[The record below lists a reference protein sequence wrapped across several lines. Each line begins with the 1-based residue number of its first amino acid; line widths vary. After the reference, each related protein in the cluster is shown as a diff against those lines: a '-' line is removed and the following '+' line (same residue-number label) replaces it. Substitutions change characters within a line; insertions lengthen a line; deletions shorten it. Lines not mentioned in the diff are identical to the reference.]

1 MAIYSSLPA
10 PLARGVFE
18 AEARPD
24 EPVGIPLAAQARR
37 IGTPPDLVK
46 QVEAALSA
54 SHGRITKLT
63 SAGETV
69 WVKRPRRGPGYT
81 LYGLHYA
88 TAALLGIRLFRPPKV
103 SRGASG
109 LAAEARRLAHLQG
122 KGWPVPRVLGIT
134 PRWLALSDNG
144 PSLGD
149 VVRELQVPER
159 SRMLRAALQFLQT
172 LHAGQGWHGAAQ
184 LRNLT
189 CLQDGFGA
197 IDFEDD
203 VEPAMPL
210 ESRQARDIYLFLI
223 SAARF
228 ADRDAALVP
237 HLLQDAL
244 DRASPS
250 VNAELRLIGATLV
263 RAERLLGW
271 IAPCL
276 GRDGPALAA
285 IAHAFRGR

>member
-1 MAIYSSLPA
+1 VQRVAGS
-10 PLARGVFE
+10 R
-18 AEARPD
+18 RP
-24 EPVGIPLAAQARR
+24 
-37 IGTPPDLVK
+37 GTAPDLAE
-46 QVEAALSA
+46 QVEAALEA
-54 SHGRITKLT
+54 SRGRITKLT
-63 SAGETV
+63 SAGANV
-69 WVKRPRRGPGYT
+69 WVKRPRRGPGYC
-81 LYGLHYA
+81 LYGLHLA
-88 TAALLGIRLFRPPKV
+88 AAALFGIRLFRPPKV
-103 SRGASG
+103 SRGPSG
-109 LAAEARRLAHLQG
+109 LAAEAKRLALLQR

-149 VVRELQVPER
+149 VVVGLDVGER

-172 LHAGQGWHGAAQ
+172 LHDAQGWHGAAQ

-223 SAARF
+223 SAARY

-237 HLLQDAL
+237 HLLDDAL
-244 DRASPS
+244 GRAP
-250 VNAELRLIGATLV
+250 VRVVAELNMVGAKLV
-263 RAERLLGW
+263 QAERVLGW
-271 IAPCL
+271 VAPYL
-276 GRDGPALAA
+276 GRDGPALSA
-285 IAHAFRGR
+285 IARAFRGR